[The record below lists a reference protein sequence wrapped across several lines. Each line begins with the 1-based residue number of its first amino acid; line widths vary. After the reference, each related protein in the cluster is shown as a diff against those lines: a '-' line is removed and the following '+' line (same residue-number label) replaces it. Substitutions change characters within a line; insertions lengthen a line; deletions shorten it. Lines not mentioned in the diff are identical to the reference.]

1 MPTSANTSL
10 SSQPSAS
17 SISAV
22 TENVSHVLP
31 IDPQPLAYTDALTS
45 LSPSPSPPQS
55 TQPYAAIA
63 PEVPTRFEAPTSS
76 RARFAVTENVSHS
89 SPSYSQALTRSLN
102 TRSSSSPSASPS
114 PPPSTQP
121 FTLLDQPS
129 DTATPIPVTPTARA
143 LQERAIQ
150 TEAPKNKR
158 RRSTGDFVFTST
170 VGDMSDVRV
179 KLNFCR
185 HGCTSGAAVAAKRRK
200 LTGGK
205 AETTVPAGSEEDPFV
220 LSD

>member
-1 MPTSANTSL
+1 MSSSDQISL
-10 SSQPSAS
+10 SSQPSAPS
-17 SISAV
+17 MSAV
-22 TENVSHVLP
+22 TEKVSHALP
-31 IDPQPLAYTDALTS
+31 IDPQPLAYANSSSS

-55 TQPYAAIA
+55 TQPYDTTLETPSRSKDPA
-63 PEVPTRFEAPTSS
+63 SS
-76 RARFAVTENVSHS
+76 RVRFTASEDVSHP
-89 SPSYSQALTRSLN
+89 SPDYTQTPTQSFN
-102 TRSSSSPSASPS
+102 TRSSSSLSASLS

-121 FTLLDQPS
+121 FTQLDQPS
-129 DTATPIPVTPTARA
+129 GPATPSPVTPPARA

-170 VGDMSDVRV
+170 VGNWSEVRV

-185 HGCTSGAAVAAKRRK
+185 HGSNPGNAVRSKRRK
-200 LTGGK
+200 LTDGK
-205 AETTVPAGSEEDPFV
+205 SETTVPAGSEEDPFV